1 MPLKHTPPP
10 PSRPQ
15 IGVSA
20 DPPPANPP
28 GWDSRARPSA
38 RPLGSGCTD
47 THAQPHAGPVFGY
60 RRHAQACVQ
69 SDPFPVL
76 GPPGTKL
83 PLCARAA
90 RSPRPSPVMGEA
102 LWGRVLRHRP
112 GSCASLGGR
121 HYILLLPLLR
131 VQASQAGPGPSR
143 GSEGAGGAG
152 HGVMA
157 HQTGIHGEDGWR
169 TDRGPRVS
177 ARGCGPSL
185 AVGPLFPLPA
195 PAWGSFL
202 FSFAAA
208 GRLGWSFLGGMRT
221 YCA

>member
-20 DPPPANPP
+20 DPSSANPP

-47 THAQPHAGPVFGY
+47 THAQLYAGPVFGH
-60 RRHAQACVQ
+60 RRHAQARVQ
-69 SDPFPVL
+69 SDRFPVL
-76 GPPGTKL
+76 GAPGTKR

-90 RSPRPSPVMGEA
+90 RSPRPSPVRGGA
-102 LWGRVLRHRP
+102 LWRRVLRHRP

-121 HYILLLPLLR
+121 HHILLLPLLR

-143 GSEGAGGAG
+143 GLRGRGRSGSRSHGAS
-152 HGVMA
+152 
-157 HQTGIHGEDGWR
+157 
-169 TDRGPRVS
+169 DRHPR
-177 ARGCGPSL
+177 
-185 AVGPLFPLPA
+185 
-195 PAWGSFL
+195 
-202 FSFAAA
+202 
-208 GRLGWSFLGGMRT
+208 
-221 YCA
+221 